1 MDAEKEVVIKE
12 EDYKPFLKKLKKK
25 HCFELHNIYP
35 INNPR
40 L

>member
-25 HCFELHNIYP
+25 NIVLNYT
-35 INNPR
+35 IFTQ
-40 L
+40 